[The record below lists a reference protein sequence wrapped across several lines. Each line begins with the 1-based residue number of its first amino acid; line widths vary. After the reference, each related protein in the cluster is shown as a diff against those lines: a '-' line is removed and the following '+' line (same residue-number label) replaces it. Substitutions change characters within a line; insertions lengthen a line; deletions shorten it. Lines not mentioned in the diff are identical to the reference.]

1 MLENR
6 KVYESKLDAQL
17 AEWKADIDVLKA
29 KAKRAE
35 VGAKV
40 NYDKAIDALQRK
52 HDEADHHLRD
62 LKAASEEAWESV
74 KAATEKVGVEIK
86 SLFKNLTQKP

>member
-40 NYDKAIDALQRK
+40 SYDKAIDALQRK
-52 HDEADHHLRD
+52 HDEAGHHLRD
-62 LKAASEEAWESV
+62 LKTASDDAWESV
-74 KAATEKVGVEIK
+74 KGATEKVGVEIK
-86 SLFKNLTQKP
+86 SLFQNLTQKP

>member
-17 AEWKADIDVLKA
+17 AEWKAEIDVIKA

-35 VGAKV
+35 VGAKI
-40 NYDKAIDALQRK
+40 NYDKAIDTLQRR

-62 LKAASEEAWESV
+62 LKIASDEAWESV
-74 KAATEKVGVEIK
+74 KTGTEKVWSEVKALFQSSVE
-86 SLFKNLTQKP
+86 KP